1 MIRWKFLCYSTL
13 LLILLFGCKTNDRIQ
28 HQSDALIIGADSPA
42 TNLDPRIGIDKASED
57 LHHLL
62 FNGLVRKDEND
73 RMVPDL
79 ALSYEKV
86 NPLLYRFRLRRGIRF
101 HDGRILDAVDVA
113 YTYASVLNGSLNTTK
128 KATLAAVETVRAVET
143 DVVEVVL
150 RQPFNGLIFNLNIG
164 IVPRGSPID
173 FGENPIGTGPY
184 RLISFRPDEGAKLEA
199 YSGYFGKPAKIRFV
213 EIRVIPDATTRVLEL
228 QRGSIDLIF
237 GASVIPPDYFRILR
251 KDARFRTES
260 RTGNN
265 YAYIGFNTKD
275 AILSKPKVREAIGYA
290 IDRDRIMKHLLD
302 GEATPATGILAP
314 HNWCYEGNVVKLDY
328 DPQKARTLLEE
339 AGFPDPDGDGPRSR
353 FQLTYKIS
361 TSEIRRTVATVLQ
374 QNLAQVG
381 IDLKIRSYEWG
392 TFFAD
397 INHGNFQMCNMMWV
411 GISDPDI
418 FRNVFATDGR
428 WNRGKYSNSMVDEW
442 VAKAQQSQSEAE
454 EKQYYSL
461 VQKKVA
467 EDAPYISLWYE
478 SNVAV
483 MRKELEG
490 MRLTPDADHLVL
502 KDVYWAR

>member
-1 MIRWKFLCYSTL
+1 M
-13 LLILLFGCKTNDRIQ
+13 
-28 HQSDALIIGADSPA
+28 
-42 TNLDPRIGIDKASED
+42 
-57 LHHLL
+57 
-62 FNGLVRKDEND
+62 
-73 RMVPDL
+73 
-79 ALSYEKV
+79 
-86 NPLLYRFRLRRGIRF
+86 
-101 HDGRILDAVDVA
+101 
-113 YTYASVLNGSLNTTK
+113 
-128 KATLAAVETVRAVET
+128 
-143 DVVEVVL
+143 
-150 RQPFNGLIFNLNIG
+150 
-164 IVPRGSPID
+164 
-173 FGENPIGTGPY
+173 
-184 RLISFRPDEGAKLEA
+184 
-199 YSGYFGKPAKIRFV
+199 
-213 EIRVIPDATTRVLEL
+213 
-228 QRGSIDLIF
+228 
-237 GASVIPPDYFRILR
+237 
-251 KDARFRTES
+251 
-260 RTGNN
+260 
-265 YAYIGFNTKD
+265 
-275 AILSKPKVREAIGYA
+275 
-290 IDRDRIMKHLLD
+290 
-302 GEATPATGILAP
+302 
-314 HNWCYEGNVVKLDY
+314 DY
-328 DPQKARTLLEE
+328 DPQKARTLLDE

-374 QNLAQVG
+374 QNLSQVG